1 MTLWQR
7 SSDLSG
13 HQHQLN
19 KGLITQTVGSMLRLF
34 DSGGLQQ
41 GLRTYISNKFSDVDY
56 AAGLGAQSENFY
68 PRLQN
73 FITCRVCNLKNP
85 LINKAFF
92 CYMMENILYNT

>member
-19 KGLITQTVGSMLRLF
+19 KGLITQTVGSTLRLF

-56 AAGLGAQSENFY
+56 AAGLGPQSENFY

-73 FITCRVCNLKNP
+73 FITCRV
-85 LINKAFF
+85 
-92 CYMMENILYNT
+92 YNFKKPSY